1 VKLKKLEVLA
11 MDAIDPAAKT
21 NCEILR
27 RSPVKVPGVPGK
39 SFILFLLSP
48 KIQQSIRFLMG
59 LRKNPSFPYPKSI
72 SHITQKQQLKTSQT
86 HYSFQN
92 SIKNMHKGPEIEYP
106 EKNWRYFTT
115 GKFDYCVKT
124 TKERTW
130 T

>member
-1 VKLKKLEVLA
+1 
-11 MDAIDPAAKT
+11 
-21 NCEILR
+21 
-27 RSPVKVPGVPGK
+27 
-39 SFILFLLSP
+39 
-48 KIQQSIRFLMG
+48 MG

-130 T
+130 TWIYKREREMKELENEEKQQLNKCGIAAN